1 MGVTSDNQKDR
12 MKQIEMV
19 DLPGQYRKIRQEVD
33 AAINKVIESGAFING
48 PEVAAFQRNLEA
60 FLDINHAVTCGN
72 GTDALQIALM
82 ALDLKPGD
90 EVITTPFT
98 FIATVEA
105 IALLG
110 LKPVFADVCP
120 RCFNIDASGI
130 EQVITRR
137 TKVILPVHL
146 YGQCANMDAIM
157 EIAGSRKLWVIEDA
171 AQALGSEYT
180 FANGLVKK
188 AGAIGHIG
196 CTSFFPSKNLG
207 CFGDGGAMFT
217 GDKGLAEKLRS
228 ITLHGSKIKY
238 YHDMIGVNSRLD
250 TLQAAILDVKLK
262 YLGEY
267 NRARAEAAGYYDRAL
282 SGIDR
287 LILPKRM
294 SRSTHIF
301 HTYTLKMAGTDRD
314 GLREFLKE
322 RNIPTM
328 IYYPVPM
335 HLQKGYSKYGYRK
348 GDFPVS
354 EELCASVL
362 SIPMHTELRHDQLEY
377 ICNSVHDYFKNR

>member
-1 MGVTSDNQKDR
+1 MGVTSDNQKDP
-12 MKQIEMV
+12 MKQIKMV
-19 DLPGQYRKIRQEVD
+19 DLHGQHRKIRHEID

-48 PEVAAFQRNLEA
+48 PEVAAFQRNLET
-60 FLDINHAVTCGN
+60 FMDINHAVTCGN

-98 FIATVEA
+98 FVATVEA

-110 LKPVFADVCP
+110 LKPVFTDVCP
-120 RCFNIDASGI
+120 RCFNIDVSGI

-137 TKVILPVHL
+137 TKAILPVHL

-180 FANGLVKK
+180 FTNGLVKK

-217 GDKGLAEKLRS
+217 GDQELAGKLRS

-267 NRARAEAAGYYDRAL
+267 NRSRSEAAGYYDRAL
-282 SGIDR
+282 SGTDR

-301 HTYTLKMAGTDRD
+301 NTYTLKMAGADRD
-314 GLREFLKE
+314 GLREFLKKQ
-322 RNIPTM
+322 NIPTM

-362 SIPMHTELRHDQLEY
+362 SIPMHTELRDDQLQY
-377 ICNSVHDYFKNR
+377 ICDSVLDYFKTR

>member
-1 MGVTSDNQKDR
+1 
-12 MKQIEMV
+12 
-19 DLPGQYRKIRQEVD
+19 
-33 AAINKVIESGAFING
+33 
-48 PEVAAFQRNLEA
+48 
-60 FLDINHAVTCGN
+60 
-72 GTDALQIALM
+72 
-82 ALDLKPGD
+82 
-90 EVITTPFT
+90 
-98 FIATVEA
+98 
-105 IALLG
+105 
-110 LKPVFADVCP
+110 
-120 RCFNIDASGI
+120 
-130 EQVITRR
+130 
-137 TKVILPVHL
+137 
-146 YGQCANMDAIM
+146 M
-157 EIAGSRKLWVIEDA
+157 EIAGSRNLRVIEDA

-180 FANGLVKK
+180 FTNGMVKK

-217 GDKGLAEKLRS
+217 GDQELAEKLRA

-262 YLGEY
+262 YLEKY

-282 SGIDR
+282 SDIDR
-287 LILPKRM
+287 LILPKRT

-301 HTYTLKMAGTDRD
+301 HAYTLKMAGADRD
-314 GLREFLKE
+314 GLREFLKK
-322 RNIPTM
+322 RGIPTM

-362 SIPMHTELRHDQLEY
+362 SIPMHTELGNDQLEY
-377 ICNSVHDYFKNR
+377 ICSSVHDYFKTR

>member
-1 MGVTSDNQKDR
+1 MQKI
-12 MKQIEMV
+12 QMV
-19 DLPGQYRKIRQEVD
+19 DLYGQYEKIQKEID
-33 AAINKVIESGAFING
+33 TAIKKVIESSSFING
-48 PEVAAFQRNLEA
+48 PDVKTFSNSLETY
-60 FLDINHAVTCGN
+60 LDVNHAIPCGN

-82 ALDLKPGD
+82 ALDLKKGD
-90 EVITTPFT
+90 EIITTPFT

-120 RCFNIDASGI
+120 RCFNIDAESI
-130 EQVITRR
+130 EKAITGK

-146 YGQCANMDAIM
+146 YGQCANMDRIM
-157 EIAGSRKLWVIEDA
+157 EIAGHHKLFVIEDA

-180 FANGLVKK
+180 FTSGLVRK

-207 CFGDGGAMFT
+207 CYGDGGAMFT
-217 GDKGLAEKLRS
+217 NDTELAEKLRA
-228 ITLHGSKIKY
+228 ITLHGSKTKY
-238 YHDMIGVNSRLD
+238 FHDMVGINSRLD
-250 TLQAAILDVKLK
+250 TMQAAILNVKLN
-262 YLGEY
+262 YLDNY
-267 NRARAEAAGYYDRAL
+267 NEARAKAAEYYDRSL

-294 SRSTHIF
+294 KQSTHIY
-301 HTYTLKMAGTDRD
+301 HTYTLKTGAMHRD
-314 GLREFLKE
+314 GLKQFLGE
-322 RNIPTM
+322 RDIPTM

-335 HLQKGYSKYGYRK
+335 HLQKGYLNLGYRT

-354 EELCASVL
+354 EELCNTVL
-362 SIPMHTELRHDQLEY
+362 SIPMHTELTEDQLEY
-377 ICNSVHDYFKNR
+377 ICYSIGDYFKKN

>member
-1 MGVTSDNQKDR
+1 
-12 MKQIEMV
+12 MKQIKMV

-48 PEVAAFQRNLEA
+48 PEVATFCRNLES

-110 LKPVFADVCP
+110 LKPVFADVSP
-120 RCFNIDASGI
+120 RSFNIDSSGI
-130 EQVITRR
+130 EQVINRR

-146 YGQCANMDAIM
+146 YGQCANMDTIM
-157 EIAGSRKLWVIEDA
+157 EIAGRRNLRVIEDA

-180 FANGLVKK
+180 FTNGMVKK

-217 GDKGLAEKLRS
+217 GDQELAEKLRA

-262 YLGEY
+262 YLEKY

-282 SGIDR
+282 SDIDR
-287 LILPKRM
+287 LILPKRT

-301 HTYTLKMAGTDRD
+301 HAYTLKMAGADRD
-314 GLREFLKE
+314 GLREFLKK
-322 RNIPTM
+322 RGIPTM

-362 SIPMHTELRHDQLEY
+362 SIPMHTELGNDQLEY
-377 ICNSVHDYFKNR
+377 ICSSVHDFFKTR

>member
-1 MGVTSDNQKDR
+1 MR
-12 MKQIEMV
+12 MNHIKMV
-19 DLPGQYRKIRQEVD
+19 DLPVQYRKIRKEVD

-48 PEVAAFQRNLEA
+48 PEVRAFGRNLESY
-60 FLDINHAVTCGN
+60 LDIDHAVTCGN

-82 ALDLKPGD
+82 ALDLEPGD

-120 RCFNIDASGI
+120 QCFNIDASCI
-130 EQVITRR
+130 EQVITSR

-157 EIAGSRKLWVIEDA
+157 EIAESRNLRVIEDA

-180 FANGLVKK
+180 FSNGMVKK

-207 CFGDGGAMFT
+207 CFGDGGAIFT
-217 GDKGLAEKLRS
+217 GDQGLAEKLRA

-238 YHDMIGVNSRLD
+238 YHEMIGVNSRLD

-262 YLGEY
+262 YLDKY
-267 NRARAEAAGYYDRAL
+267 NQDRAEAAGYYDRAL

-287 LILPKRM
+287 LILPGRM

-301 HTYTLKMAGTDRD
+301 HAYTLKMAGADRD

-322 RNIPTM
+322 HNIPTM

-335 HLQKGYSKYGYRK
+335 HLQKGYLRYGYLK
-348 GDFPVS
+348 GDFPVA
-354 EELCASVL
+354 EELCDSVL
-362 SIPMHTELRHDQLEY
+362 SIPMHTELENDQLEY
-377 ICNSVHDYFKNR
+377 ICSSIHDYFKT

>member
-1 MGVTSDNQKDR
+1 
-12 MKQIEMV
+12 MKQIKMV

-48 PEVAAFQRNLEA
+48 PEVTAFQRNLEY
-60 FLDINHAVTCGN
+60 FLDINHAITCGN

-82 ALDLKPGD
+82 ALDPEPGD

-130 EQVITRR
+130 EQVITSR

-157 EIAGSRKLWVIEDA
+157 EIAGNRNLRVIEDA

-180 FANGLVKK
+180 FTNGMVKK

-217 GDKGLAEKLRS
+217 GDPELAEKLRS
-228 ITLHGSKIKY
+228 ITLHGSRVKY

-262 YLGEY
+262 YLEKY

-301 HTYTLKMAGTDRD
+301 HTYTLKMAGADRD
-314 GLREFLKE
+314 GLREFLKK

-362 SIPMHTELRHDQLEY
+362 SIPMHTELRDDQLEY
-377 ICNSVHDYFKNR
+377 ICSSVHDYFKT